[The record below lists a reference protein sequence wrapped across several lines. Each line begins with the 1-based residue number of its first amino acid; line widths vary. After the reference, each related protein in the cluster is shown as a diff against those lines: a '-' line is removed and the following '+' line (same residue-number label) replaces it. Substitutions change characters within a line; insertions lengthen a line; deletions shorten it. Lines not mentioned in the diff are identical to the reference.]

1 MYETD
6 YLANIQNH
14 LYDLQDLV
22 SEVIALRK
30 ENAELKKQLADYD
43 DFTRRLNKRNQEF
56 IGETLKQLI
65 NRDIE
70 INMEEKD
77 YARQ

>member
-30 ENAELKKQLADYD
+30 ENAELKRQLADYD

>member
-6 YLANIQNH
+6 YLANIKNH

-22 SEVIALRK
+22 SEVIALRE
-30 ENAELKKQLADYD
+30 ENATLKKQVADYD
-43 DFTRRLNKRNQEF
+43 DFVRRLNKRNQDF

-65 NRDIE
+65 NRDIK
-70 INMEEKD
+70 NTKEE
-77 YARQ
+77 

>member
-30 ENAELKKQLADYD
+30 ENAELKRQLADYD

-65 NRDIE
+65 NRDVE